1 MTRGSP
7 MAAGVTLPDSHW
19 RRYPPVHWPAPVVV
33 PSGGALAAAQP
44 DLGRRIE
51 EVVVGPSG
59 VHVVLASP
67 AATVSDPDV
76 GTAARAA
83 AAVAALLPPRYRDRV
98 RPELRLHDDAG
109 DVATWHED
117 VLLASPR
124 ALEHV
129 WRYGPRLLS
138 TSEIAEVSR
147 WLDARLE
154 PVVEA
159 TPAASRRWWLRWRR
173 VRRSAPR
180 QRV

>member
-1 MTRGSP
+1 MTRGTRP
-7 MAAGVTLPDSHW
+7 MPGAAGVTLPDTHW
-19 RRYPPVHWPAPVVV
+19 RRYPPAHWPRTDAQ
-33 PSGGALAAAQP
+33 GDAAGQ
-44 DLGRRIE
+44 RRID

-59 VHVVLASP
+59 VHVVLAGP
-67 AATVSDPDV
+67 GATVGDPDV
-76 GTAARAA
+76 GEAARAA
-83 AAVAALLPPRYRDRV
+83 EAVAALLPPRYRGRV
-98 RPELRLHDDAG
+98 RAELRLHDDAG

-154 PVVEA
+154 LVVEA
-159 TPAASRRWWLRWRR
+159 VPVAPRRWWLRWRR
-173 VRRSAPR
+173 VLRPVPS
-180 QRV
+180 QRA

>member
-1 MTRGSP
+1 MTRGAPST
-7 MAAGVTLPDSHW
+7 ARTTLPDSHW
-19 RRYPPVHWPAPVVV
+19 RRYPPVHWPAVDRGPE
-33 PSGGALAAAQP
+33 GGPQ
-44 DLGRRIE
+44 RRID

-67 AATVSDPDV
+67 GATVADPDV
-76 GTAARAA
+76 SSAALAGE
-83 AAVAALLPPRYRDRV
+83 AVAALLPPRYRARV
-98 RPELRLHDDAG
+98 RPELRLHEDAG

-147 WLDARLE
+147 
-154 PVVEA
+154 
-159 TPAASRRWWLRWRR
+159 
-173 VRRSAPR
+173 
-180 QRV
+180 

>member
-1 MTRGSP
+1 MTRGAPST
-7 MAAGVTLPDSHW
+7 AGITLPDSHW
-19 RRYPPVHWPAPVVV
+19 RRYPPVHWPAADRGAD
-33 PSGGALAAAQP
+33 GGLQ
-44 DLGRRIE
+44 RRIDQ
-51 EVVVGPSG
+51 VVVGPSG

-67 AATVSDPDV
+67 VATVADPDV
-76 GTAARAA
+76 TSAARAGE
-83 AAVAALLPPRYRDRV
+83 AVAALLPPRYRGRV
-98 RPELRLHDDAG
+98 RPELRLHEDAG

-154 PVVEA
+154 PVVEPVA
-159 TPAASRRWWLRWRR
+159 AASRRRWLRWRR
-173 VRRSAPR
+173 ARRTIPT
-180 QRV
+180 QRG